1 MRGLILI
8 AILIVCAPVRA
19 LALDVDAVVD
29 RDRIAAGDTIQLTV
43 TVKNG
48 EGDVD
53 VGDIRDFRVTS
64 QGTQTSVRIVNNNV
78 SKEISHTY
86 TLVPLK
92 TGRLTIPALTVAGNG
107 QRVQT
112 RPITIFVSKSEPR
125 ADPQRNLF
133 VTAEVSNDAPFQGEQ
148 VVYRFKFFSAQQ
160 FKNAGFLKEPAFP
173 GFTAKKIEKNRSY
186 RQRMGGRNFNVIEVT
201 YILIPIQAGELT
213 IEPAVLRCDVPSR
226 RRRRGQ
232 DPFDNFFNSPFFG
245 NYERKRMTTAPITV
259 KVKPLPSY
267 TGDHAFS
274 GLVGNYFIETAL
286 GDGQTAL
293 SGVKTGDSVTLAVT
307 IRGTGNI
314 MDAGE
319 PKLAIP
325 EAFKVYKDSP
335 EEEIDMTPQGFRGHK
350 VFRQALVPTQPGYYT
365 LEPVKLTYFDI
376 KTETYRTI
384 ASQPLTLDVQPPE
397 PGELDQAI
405 HKFSASAPSEAPTV
419 NKQKVQRTGHDILT
433 VKDSLD
439 SLKSQAPLSWP
450 RFAIYLAAPLA
461 LYAVLLLLFKFT
473 RKPDNAARR
482 MARRSEQALKD
493 AQRQGPADESFFT
506 LLYTA
511 LAAAIFATADR
522 QGELLT
528 HAEARALLISGG
540 HSEETA
546 DQAAALLQQVESARY
561 SGVGADEASA
571 QNLFNDVKAM
581 IRRLARK

>member
-1 MRGLILI
+1 MRRLILI
-8 AILIVCAPVRA
+8 LILIVCAPLRA
-19 LALDVDAVVD
+19 LALEVDAVVD
-29 RDRIAAGDTIQLTV
+29 RDRIAAGDAIQLTV

-48 EGDVD
+48 DGDVD
-53 VGDIRDFRVTS
+53 IGDIRDFQVTS

-78 SKEISHTY
+78 AKEINHTY

-92 TGRLTIPALTVAGNG
+92 TGRLMIPALTVTSNG

-112 RPITIFVSKSEPR
+112 RPITITVSKSEPR

-133 VTAEVSNDAPFQGEQ
+133 VSAEVSNDAPFQGEH
-148 VVYRFKFFSAQQ
+148 VVYRFQFFSARQ

-173 GFTAKKIEKNRSY
+173 GFTAKRIEKERSY
-186 RQRMGGRNFNVIEVT
+186 RQRLGGRNFNVIEVT

-213 IEPAVLRCDVPSR
+213 IEPAVLGCDVPSR
-226 RRRRGQ
+226 RRRRSQ

-245 NYERKRMTTAPITV
+245 NYERKRLTTAPITV
-259 KVKPLPSY
+259 KVKPLPPY
-267 TGDHAFS
+267 TGDGAFS
-274 GLVGNYFIETAL
+274 GLVGNFFIQAAL
-286 GDGQTAL
+286 GDGQSSL
-293 SGVKTGDSVTLAVT
+293 DGVKTGDSVTLAVS

-319 PKLAIP
+319 PKLSIP
-325 EAFKVYKDSP
+325 PEFKVYKDSP
-335 EEEIDMTPQGFRGHK
+335 EEKIDLTPQGFRGHK
-350 VFRQALVPTQPGYYT
+350 VFRQALVPTQAGHYT
-365 LEPVKLTYFDI
+365 IEPLKLIFFDI
-376 KTETYRTI
+376 KTQTYRTI
-384 ASQPLTLDVQPPE
+384 ASQALALDVQPPE
-397 PGELDQAI
+397 PGDADQAI
-405 HKFSASAPSEAPTV
+405 HRFSASAPSETPTV

-433 VKDSLD
+433 VKDGLD
-439 SLKSQAPLSWP
+439 SLKSQAPLSWR

-482 MARRSEQALKD
+482 MARRSEQALKA
-493 AQRQGPADESFFT
+493 AQNQGPGDESFFT

-511 LAAAIFATADR
+511 LVAAILATADR

-546 DQAAALLQQVESARY
+546 DHAAALLQRVESARY
-561 SGVGADEASA
+561 SGVGADQASA
-571 QNLFNDVKAM
+571 QNLFNDVKEM